1 MLAGSLLTVLALS
14 TAALQT
20 APPISINQA
29 RHLRV
34 GSVVTVEGAV
44 TAPSVFASTFFDK
57 GFAIQDSTAGIY
69 VSVVDDLG
77 LTVHQQ
83 ARVTGTL
90 TDNGGLLM
98 IVPASR
104 SDVQAKP
111 GC

>member
-1 MLAGSLLTVLALS
+1 MLAGSLLTVFALS
-14 TAALQT
+14 TAALQV
-20 APPISINQA
+20 APPISINEA
-29 RHLRV
+29 RHLPL
-34 GSVVTVEGAV
+34 GSVVTIEGAV
-44 TAPSVFASTFFDK
+44 TAPSVFASTFSDK
-57 GFAIQDSTAGIY
+57 GFAVQDSTAGIY

-77 LTVHQQ
+77 LTYHQQ

-90 TDNGGLLM
+90 RDNGGLLM

>member
-1 MLAGSLLTVLALS
+1 MFAGSLLTVLALAT
-14 TAALQT
+14 TALPA
-20 APPISINQA
+20 APPISIHEA
-29 RHLRV
+29 RHLPL

-44 TAPSVFASTFFDK
+44 TAPSVFAATFSDK
-57 GFAIQDSTAGIY
+57 GFAVQDSTAGIY

-90 TDNGGLLM
+90 RDNGGLLM

-104 SDVQAKP
+104 ADVQVKP